1 MYTLSD
7 LTRLTGAK
15 RRSVQ
20 LWAEGGAIRAEEGTE
35 RQGSGI
41 HRTFDRDEAIIA
53 CILAPFAE
61 TGAPIGRL
69 IRIANGLRDVML
81 KNPGPRK
88 VIDAAISDSRPVFLS
103 IPSSHG
109 DVGHLMDNP
118 APDDCYDL
126 IFRQMN
132 EAYPAVEIV
141 SLNGCLAKLRFFG

>member
-35 RQGSGI
+35 RQGSGV
-41 HRTFDRDEAIIA
+41 HRTFSRDEAIIA

-61 TGAPIGRL
+61 MGAPIGRL
-69 IRIANGLRDVML
+69 IRIGNWLRERIL
-81 KNPGPRK
+81 KEQRK
-88 VIDAAISDSRPVFLS
+88 EIEAALSDLRPMFLS
-103 IPSSHG
+103 VHSVHG
-109 DVGHLMDNP
+109 DEVGLLDDP
-118 APDDCYDL
+118 APDECHWL
-126 IFRQMN
+126 FRQMN
-132 EAYPAVEIV
+132 EVNPAIEIV